1 MYKTCEL
8 ESVFVEV
15 IHEGKKNKIYACI
28 YRHPTMEVDDFNKNF
43 FEQFIEKL
51 SSENKI
57 AYLLGAYKIDLL
69 FLPLHLLYSKIV
81 KYESRLII

>member
-1 MYKTCEL
+1 MKE
-8 ESVFVEV
+8 
-15 IHEGKKNKIYACI
+15 KNYACI
-28 YRHPTMEVDDFNKNF
+28 YSHNTKEVEDFNNNF

-81 KYESRLII
+81 KY